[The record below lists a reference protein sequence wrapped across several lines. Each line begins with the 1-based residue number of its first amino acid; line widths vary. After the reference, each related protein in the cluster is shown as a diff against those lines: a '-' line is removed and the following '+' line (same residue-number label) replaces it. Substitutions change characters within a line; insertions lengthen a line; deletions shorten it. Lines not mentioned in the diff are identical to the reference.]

1 MAGLASP
8 IFPKRERIVSRKLI
22 EQLFSKGS
30 ARRMQ
35 GRACSSHTEPQP
47 ALAEGKG
54 SNHSISAF
62 PLRIVY
68 MEKKREEGEEPVQ
81 ILVSVSKR
89 HFKRAVKR
97 NRVKRQ
103 IREAYRHHKQI
114 LADKVPQDTALA
126 IAFIWLADELFDSL
140 QVNRSV
146 KRLLEK
152 VAESV

>member
-8 IFPKRERIVSRKLI
+8 TFNKRERIVSRKLI

-30 ARRMQ
+30 
-35 GRACSSHTEPQP
+35 SHST
-47 ALAEGKG
+47 
-54 SNHSISAF
+54 SAF

-68 MEKKREEGEEPVQ
+68 LEKKREDGEEPVQ

-89 HFKRAVKR
+89 HFKHAVKR

-103 IREAYRHHKQI
+103 IREAYRRQKTRLI
-114 LADKVPQDTALA
+114 EMVPQDMALA
-126 IAFIWLADELFDSL
+126 IAFIWLADELLDSQ
-140 QVNRSV
+140 QVDRSV

>member
-1 MAGLASP
+1 VTGLASP
-8 IFPKRERIVSRKLI
+8 TFSKRERIVSRKLI

-30 ARRMQ
+30 
-35 GRACSSHTEPQP
+35 
-47 ALAEGKG
+47 
-54 SNHSISAF
+54 NHSTSAF
-62 PLRIVY
+62 PIRIVY
-68 MEKKREEGEEPVQ
+68 MEKEREEDEEPVQ

-114 LADKVPQDTALA
+114 LAEKMPQDTSLA
-126 IAFIWLADELFDSL
+126 IAFIWLADELLDSQ
-140 QVNRSV
+140 QVEKSV

-152 VAESV
+152 VAENI

>member
-1 MAGLASP
+1 MTGLASP
-8 IFPKRERIVSRKLI
+8 TFSKRERIVSRKLI

-30 ARRMQ
+30 
-35 GRACSSHTEPQP
+35 
-47 ALAEGKG
+47 
-54 SNHSISAF
+54 NHSTSAF
-62 PLRIVY
+62 PIRIVY
-68 MEKKREEGEEPVQ
+68 MEKEREEDEEPVQ

-114 LADKVPQDTALA
+114 LAEKMPQDTSLA
-126 IAFIWLADELFDSL
+126 IAFIWLADELLDSQ
-140 QVNRSV
+140 QVEKSV

-152 VAESV
+152 VAENI